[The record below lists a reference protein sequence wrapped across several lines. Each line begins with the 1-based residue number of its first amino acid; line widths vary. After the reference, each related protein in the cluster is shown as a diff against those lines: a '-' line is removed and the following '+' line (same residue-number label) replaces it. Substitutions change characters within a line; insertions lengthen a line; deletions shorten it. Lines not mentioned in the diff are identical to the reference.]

1 MGRRRGAQQPRRR
14 ARGAGQ
20 SSERRVLHTES
31 DSDARHLERLL
42 DPIFIPVLLYLA
54 TQLIM
59 KRFLELLL
67 DLPALPLF
75 LCLAICFHPL
85 LLRT

>member
-42 DPIFIPVLLYLA
+42 DPIFIPVLA

-75 LCLAICFHPL
+75 LYLAICFHPL